1 MENIGVISMGIKAPI
16 IREGDN
22 LTDIVINS
30 VLEAT
35 WNGHT
40 NKYDLNDRDIIGIT
54 ESVVARAQGNYVT
67 VDEIAEDIKKK
78 FNNPDVIVVEKPI
91 YSRNRFSM
99 ILKAI
104 ARAASKGI
112 VLIMPEFDEVGNPSG
127 INPWTGVDIKEY
139 YNDICTKENKKVT
152 IYNDMYDFF
161 EEDLSPYD
169 DKTGFLYCGLHDYE
183 EWVKMNIFINELIPS
198 DDIRSRSNYLTLA
211 DICSDKC
218 EYGLLGSN
226 KATEEKLKLFPNKK
240 KAQKLVEEI
249 QKIIFNKIGKKLE
262 VFVYGDGA
270 FKSPSNGVPGSS
282 IWEFADPVVSPA
294 YTSGLEGSPNE
305 IKIKAFADDKF
316 KNLSGKELEDAIK
329 NEIREK
335 DKNLVGNMASQGT
348 TPRRYTD
355 LLGSL
360 CDLTSG
366 SGDKGTPIIVIK
378 NYFNN
383 YSN

>member
-16 IREGDN
+16 IREGDD
-22 LTDIVINS
+22 LADIVVRT
-30 VLEAT
+30 VLEST
-35 WNGHT
+35 WDTYRNR
-40 NKYDLNDRDIIGIT
+40 YDLNDRDIIGIT

-78 FNNPDVIVVEKPI
+78 FNNPNVIVVENPI

-104 ARAASKGI
+104 ARATGKRVVI
-112 VLIMPEFDEVGNPSG
+112 IMPDFDEVGNPSG

-139 YNDICTKENKKVT
+139 YKDICINEKKDVT
-152 IYNDMYDFF
+152 IYSDKIWFF
-161 EEDLSPYD
+161 EEDLNSYD
-169 DKTGFLYCGLHDYE
+169 DKTGFLYCGLHDYNEWFEQYCPPE
-183 EWVKMNIFINELIPS
+183 ERVREYYKH
-198 DDIRSRSNYLTLA
+198 LTLA
-211 DICSDKC
+211 NICSDKC

-249 QKIIFNKIGKKLE
+249 QERMFKMTGKKLE
-262 VFVYGDGA
+262 VLCYGDGC
-270 FKSPSNGVPGSS
+270 FHSPSNGIPGSS

-294 YTSGLEGSPNE
+294 YTKGLEGSPNE
-305 IKIKAFADDKF
+305 IKIKAFADDKY
-316 KNLSGKELEDAIK
+316 KNLNGKELEDAIK
-329 NEIREK
+329 GEIKEK
-335 DKNLVGNMASQGT
+335 EKTLVGNMASQGT
-348 TPRRYTD
+348 TPRKYTD

-360 CDLTSG
+360 MDLTSG
-366 SGDKGTPIIVIK
+366 SGDKGTPFVLVK